1 VKDKK
6 IKHARRKVT
15 QEQVN
20 AMNREV
26 ELRQGNQAFAVGDDG
41 RLTRVDVIYYDW
53 DRVVP
58 KLHKT

>member
-1 VKDKK
+1 MKKVK
-6 IKHARRKVT
+6 HTRRKVT
-15 QEQVN
+15 QEQVD

-26 ELRQGNQAFAVGDDG
+26 ELRHGNQAFAVGPDG

-58 KLHKT
+58 KLHQT